1 MTTWLDDLL
10 AFGGDSGASFVTISA
25 EPSLSASRALAV
37 ASGQLALTD
46 GGAGTSVSIGLATTA
61 VTAGFYTAANIT
73 VDAFGRIT
81 AAANGS
87 GLPATEVKGQ
97 MLRFDGTDWAAV
109 SDLTLAAG
117 NRSIIANG
125 GQFNIMNAQLDGAV
139 RVQGGALESGG
150 GFVALDAAEDVIGGV
165 IVGVSGEGQRLL
177 GFNNAAP
184 ITKPAVERSTDTN
197 TINNLLTALEALGLI
212 EITYPA

>member
-25 EPSLSASRALAV
+25 EPSLTASRALAV

-61 VTAGFYTAANIT
+61 VTAGSYTAANIT

-81 AAANGS
+81 SAANGA
-87 GLPATEVKGQ
+87 GLPDTEIKGQ
-97 MLRFDGTDWAAV
+97 LVQFDGTDWVVV
-109 SDLTLAAG
+109 SNLVLADGDRFIA
-117 NRSIIANG
+117 ANG
-125 GQFNIMNAQLDGAV
+125 GQLNVYNSQADSAV
-139 RVQGGALESGG
+139 RVQGGPLNAGG
-150 GFVALDAAEDVIGGV
+150 GFVALDASEDVVGGV
-165 IVGVSGEGQRLL
+165 VVGVDEFGEQLL
-177 GFNNAAP
+177 GFNSATP
-184 ITKPAVERSTDTN
+184 ITKPAVERSTDTD
-197 TINNLLTALEALGLI
+197 TIDNLLAALEALGLI